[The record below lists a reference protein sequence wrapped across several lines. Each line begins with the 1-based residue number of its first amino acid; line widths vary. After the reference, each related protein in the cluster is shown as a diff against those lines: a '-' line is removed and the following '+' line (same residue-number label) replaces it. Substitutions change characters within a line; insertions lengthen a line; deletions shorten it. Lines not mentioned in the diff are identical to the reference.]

1 MGNLLSVFSLFLSR
15 VAVSHWFIIEI
26 DVVRSNFTIL
36 KCIMNYYEMSYFL
49 FQYREAIRKQG
60 FVETCSNSTFSR
72 KPNLKESLKVFT
84 YMRRGRVKG
93 IDV

>member
-1 MGNLLSVFSLFLSR
+1 
-15 VAVSHWFIIEI
+15 
-26 DVVRSNFTIL
+26 
-36 KCIMNYYEMSYFL
+36 MNYYEMSYFL